1 MGSGASISTDSSLD
15 NTIQIVQLNKLPD
28 AIEESVFVYE
38 KFPLIIDPTE
48 QSSRFLKYQMGSYI
62 NNDDPIQM
70 DMKNLNRCLVGAL
83 RYGRTM
89 TLKFNTLENV
99 VEDKVFMDK
108 MFPKT
113 ILQREKFYKDENW
126 QSILKPDLG
135 DDLSEITICQE
146 FVFIICT
153 KEEYIPPYLGNMM
166 HVIKVIDKLNDGND
180 KDKEEDPMEA
190 IAALYGAKEVVRNSQ
205 QLVEAAFDGDLD
217 EIKNWIEKGYHI
229 ESTDG
234 RKHTAL
240 SEAACQGHLH
250 VVTFLLDSGADPNAL
265 SDTGRSSIWRAS
277 FNGHLEVVKVLL
289 ESGADPDFR
298 DKVSIESAY
307 DIAQNEGIRN
317 LLNSWDKKKTEALK
331 EKRRRE
337 ILLKI
342 EERIK
347 TSAEREQFA
356 RAKIRQE
363 LVQKAEQ
370 GDVEGIKVMLKMIA
384 DEAEKTG
391 TKPRATAEVRNENGQ
406 SLLSIAAQHD
416 YEELA
421 LFLLTYYKECDKD
434 RWDLAEGEFSIES
447 QVFKTNPNT
456 RDLKGWTCV
465 SIAVFHESKKVLAL
479 LLNHGGDPNIRSSYN
494 KNAYDLAKDELD
506 AANHVIK
513 SKEEIRQV
521 LIDNDQTNN
530 ANAIFGRGNA
540 EPVKGNSDLYKDL
553 GPDGS
558 PIVMNIEMNNEN
570 LQKESDKKGKGKGG
584 QSSKKGGGQSTKKK
598 K

>member
-1 MGSGASISTDSSLD
+1 
-15 NTIQIVQLNKLPD
+15 
-28 AIEESVFVYE
+28 
-38 KFPLIIDPTE
+38 
-48 QSSRFLKYQMGSYI
+48 
-62 NNDDPIQM
+62 
-70 DMKNLNRCLVGAL
+70 
-83 RYGRTM
+83 
-89 TLKFNTLENV
+89 
-99 VEDKVFMDK
+99 
-108 MFPKT
+108 
-113 ILQREKFYKDENW
+113 
-126 QSILKPDLG
+126 
-135 DDLSEITICQE
+135 
-146 FVFIICT
+146 
-153 KEEYIPPYLGNMM
+153 
-166 HVIKVIDKLNDGND
+166 
-180 KDKEEDPMEA
+180 MEA
-190 IAALYGAKEVVRNSQ
+190 IAALYGAKETIRNSP

-217 EIKNWIEKGYHI
+217 EIKNWIEKGYHM

-240 SEAACQGHLH
+240 SEAACQGHLQ
-250 VVTFLLDSGADPNAL
+250 VLLYLLDSGADPNAV
-265 SDTGRSSIWRAS
+265 SDTGRSPIWRAS
-277 FNGHLEVVKVLL
+277 FNGHLECVKLLL
-289 ESGADPDFR
+289 ESGGDPEYR
-298 DKVSIESAY
+298 DKVSMESAY
-307 DIAQNEGIRN
+307 DIAQNDDVRS
-317 LLNSWDKKKTEALK
+317 LLNSWDKSKTEALK

-370 GDVEGIKVMLKMIA
+370 GDVEGIKEMLKMIA

-391 TKPRATAEVRNENGQ
+391 TKPRATAEVRNEQGQ

-416 YEELA
+416 YEDLA

-434 RWDLAEGEFSIES
+434 RWDLAEGEVSIEA
-447 QVFKTNPNT
+447 QVFKSNPNT

-465 SIAVFHESKKVLAL
+465 AIAVFHESKKVLAL

-521 LIDNDQTNN
+521 LIENDQTNS

-553 GPDGS
+553 DKDGS
-558 PIVMNIEMNNEN
+558 PVVMNIEINNEN
-570 LQKESDKKGKGKGG
+570 IQKDSDKKAKGKG
-584 QSSKKGGGQSTKKK
+584 QSTKKGGQSTKKK